1 MCRIL
6 ELKPLGMSSISID
19 IHHPSATIQKI
30 ETIRKFATGK
40 QAAIAPIV
48 GPPAAE
54 AAG

>member
-1 MCRIL
+1 
-6 ELKPLGMSSISID
+6 MSSKSID
-19 IHHPSATIQKI
+19 IQHPLATIQKKEI
-30 ETIRKFATGK
+30 MRKFATGK